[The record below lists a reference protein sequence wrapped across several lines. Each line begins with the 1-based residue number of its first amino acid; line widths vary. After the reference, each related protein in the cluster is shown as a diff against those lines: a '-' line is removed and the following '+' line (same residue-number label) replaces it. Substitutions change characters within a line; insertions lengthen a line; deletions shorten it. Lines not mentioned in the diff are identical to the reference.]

1 MAATNFNLPV
11 FFVSHPDSGCFLKIK
26 LNRILETSE
35 ADEPILLRHDT
46 APLSSLL
53 LMFWRQDF
61 TLPVPEID
69 CQVIQCHIQEQD
81 LQSTLLWKH
90 EKLKNKD

>member
-1 MAATNFNLPV
+1 MAVKNFNLPV
-11 FFVSHPDSGCFLKIK
+11 FFISHPDSGRFFKIK
-26 LNRILETSE
+26 LNRILKTSE
-35 ADEPILLRHDT
+35 ADDPILLRHDT
-46 APLSSLL
+46 ASLSNLL

-69 CQVIQCHIQEQD
+69 CQVTQCHIQEQN
-81 LQSTLLWKH
+81 LQTTLLWKH